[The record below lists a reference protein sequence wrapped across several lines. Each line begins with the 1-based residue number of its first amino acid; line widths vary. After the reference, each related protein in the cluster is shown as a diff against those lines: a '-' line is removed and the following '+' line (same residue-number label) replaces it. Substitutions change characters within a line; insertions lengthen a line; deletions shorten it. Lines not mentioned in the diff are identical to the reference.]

1 MIILKNIVLAHFDW
15 YLMKKIMDIDLM
27 RLRAGLHDALGMS
40 ESFASPK
47 SLKTHVEVRNHL
59 TDVTFWIRNLKLH
72 LIFQLEAGSG

>member
-1 MIILKNIVLAHFDW
+1 MAHFDW

-27 RLRAGLHDALGMS
+27 RLRAGLNDPLRVS
-40 ESFASPK
+40 QSFASPK